1 MGKAVPLPGVRP
13 ALLKWAR
20 ESAHLSLEEVAKRFS
35 KPVEE
40 ISAWESEFDAA
51 TPSYT
56 QLEKLAYELYKRPL
70 AIFFLPSPPS
80 ELRPEAEF
88 RALPDADLRRLS
100 RETVFLIRRARA
112 YQTSLQELFGGRSP
126 SIEPIWRRVA
136 LDISKSVTDQAAAVR
151 VALGV
156 PPIGAIEWGAP
167 DGDGAL
173 KLWRKAIEAGG
184 VFVFKDT
191 FKQREISGFCLA
203 DPELPVV
210 MINNSTSKTRQIFSL
225 LHELAHVLTS
235 RRAIST
241 FDDAPLARLAP
252 PERAIERFCNQI
264 AAEILVPDQD
274 FTVQVAGLPRN
285 VEALTS
291 DDFAA
296 LAERYRVSRE
306 VILRRFRD
314 SDRVSQAFYEERKRE
329 WDGQRP
335 EKDGSGGSFYLTKGA
350 YLSERLMSEV
360 FARYGR
366 RQITVDEAAD
376 FIGVKPKQVD
386 ELESR
391 FLRGRAWPSIW

>member
-1 MGKAVPLPGVRP
+1 MGKAVPLPGIQP

-35 KPVEE
+35 KSVEE
-40 ISAWESEFDAA
+40 ISAWESGADA
-51 TPSYT
+51 PSYA

-88 RALPDADLRRLS
+88 RALPDADLRRLN
-100 RETVFLIRRARA
+100 RDTVFLIRRARA
-112 YQTSLQELFGGRSP
+112 YQASLEELFGGRSP
-126 SIEPIWRRVA
+126 TAEPIWRRVS
-136 LDISKSVTDQAAAVR
+136 LDASKSVADQAAAMR
-151 VALGV
+151 AALAV
-156 PPIGAIEWGAP
+156 PPIGASEWGGP
-167 DGDGAL
+167 DGDAAL
-173 KLWRKAIEAGG
+173 KHWRKAVEAGG

-225 LHELAHVLTS
+225 LHELAHVLTY

-252 PERAIERFCNQI
+252 AEQRIERFCNRI
-264 AAEILVPDQD
+264 AAEILVPGQD
-274 FTVQVAGLPRN
+274 FAVQVADLPKN
-285 VEALTS
+285 IEALPS
-291 DDFAA
+291 DGFAA

-314 SDRVSQAFYEERKRE
+314 ADRVSQAFYEERKRE
-329 WDGQRP
+329 WDSQRA
-335 EKDGSGGSFYLTKGA
+335 EREGSGGNFYLTKGS

-391 FLRGRAWPSIW
+391 FLRGRAA